1 MSASCLSFF
10 LYLRLLRRLAS
21 LLSQQATLMA
31 SNQAFQKQAEG
42 ASDAARK
49 YMEENEKLQEV
60 RMHALTGT
68 ANSEH
73 KKLTNHII
81 IIIIYRIKLLFINL
95 PKASCHDVQIG

>member
-1 MSASCLSFF
+1 
-10 LYLRLLRRLAS
+10 
-21 LLSQQATLMA
+21 MA

-60 RMHALTGT
+60 RIHTLIGT

-73 KKLTNHII
+73 KKSTNHII
-81 IIIIYRIKLLFINL
+81 NNYITNHLQN
-95 PKASCHDVQIG
+95 